1 MAEFILSLS
10 DNPLILLFLINILLF
25 IVGMFL
31 DAGPAIIILGPIL
44 GPIFVDLGVHP
55 VHFAIIMS
63 VNLTVG
69 LATPPMGLVLFVA
82 STVSGEKVETI
93 AKAILPFLAVEV
105 LVIFLITYFPF
116 ISMTIPRLTGFVNDG
131 SQGCR
136 SDQSIGRL
144 FMLKGLTTAAM
155 AAAILAGSALASFA
169 ASHADFMIRATANSN
184 ENDED
189 YDGLIVFKNYVEA
202 ASNGKIAVELFIGT
216 QLCSKGAECIQG
228 VADGS
233 IDVYIST
240 SGGAAGIFPYV
251 QVLDLPYL
259 MSDDRVAETV
269 LAGRFHPKLRD
280 MALEDSGGQVRLMTI
295 GNTGG
300 WRNFANTKRRVQ
312 QPADMEGLKIRTV
325 VADLPQ
331 ELVRALGAS
340 PTPIP
345 WPELFTSF
353 QTGVVEGS
361 KNGIT
366 DIMGMKFPDA
376 GLQYVTLDGHAYMG
390 ALWWMNNEKFLAM
403 PEDLR
408 RVVVDGF
415 YQLQQA
421 TFASPK
427 RKSIQAYAD
436 FVAGGGDLY
445 VPTPEE
451 KAAFKSA
458 AAPVYDWFK
467 ANVDRGDAIFSALTE
482 AVAAAEADI
491 DGGRMMDLK

>member
-1 MAEFILSLS
+1 
-10 DNPLILLFLINILLF
+10 
-25 IVGMFL
+25 
-31 DAGPAIIILGPIL
+31 
-44 GPIFVDLGVHP
+44 
-55 VHFAIIMS
+55 
-63 VNLTVG
+63 
-69 LATPPMGLVLFVA
+69 
-82 STVSGEKVETI
+82 
-93 AKAILPFLAVEV
+93 
-105 LVIFLITYFPF
+105 
-116 ISMTIPRLTGFVNDG
+116 
-131 SQGCR
+131 
-136 SDQSIGRL
+136 
-144 FMLKGLTTAAM
+144 MLKTLSKLALAAVV
-155 AAAILAGSALASFA
+155 AGSASVA
-169 ASHADFMIRATANSN
+169 AAQDYTLRATANSN

-189 YDGLIVFKNYVEA
+189 YDGLVVFKNYVEA
-202 ASNGKIAVELFIGT
+202 ASNGAIEVELFIGT
-216 QLCSKGAECIQG
+216 QLCSTGAECLEG
-228 VADGS
+228 VSEGS
-233 IDVYIST
+233 IDIYIST

-259 MSDDRVAETV
+259 MADDRVAEHV
-269 LAGRFHPKLRD
+269 LQSDFVRTMRD
-280 MALEDSGGQVRLMTI
+280 MALEDSDNTVRLMTV

-300 WRNFANTKRRVQ
+300 WRNFANTQRRVQ
-312 QPADMEGLKIRTV
+312 TPGDMDGLKIRTV

-353 QTGVVEGS
+353 QTGVVDGS

-390 ALWWMNNEKFLAM
+390 ALWWMNNETFM
-403 PEDLR
+403 DMSPELR

-427 RKSIQAYAD
+427 RKSIQAYED

-451 KAAFKSA
+451 KAAFAEA
-458 AAPVYDWFK
+458 AAPVQDWFRS
-467 ANVDRGDAIFSALTE
+467 NVEGGDQILDAMLT
-482 AVAAAEADI
+482 AVEEAEADLAAEYEA
-491 DGGRMMDLK
+491 DLN

>member
-1 MAEFILSLS
+1 MLRTAMKSL
-10 DNPLILLFLINILLF
+10 
-25 IVGMFL
+25 
-31 DAGPAIIILGPIL
+31 
-44 GPIFVDLGVHP
+44 
-55 VHFAIIMS
+55 
-63 VNLTVG
+63 
-69 LATPPMGLVLFVA
+69 LA
-82 STVSGEKVETI
+82 
-93 AKAILPFLAVEV
+93 
-105 LVIFLITYFPF
+105 
-116 ISMTIPRLTGFVNDG
+116 
-131 SQGCR
+131 
-136 SDQSIGRL
+136 
-144 FMLKGLTTAAM
+144 AAM
-155 AAAILAGSALASFA
+155 LAGAPLAAAA
-169 ASHADFMIRATANSN
+169 ADYTIRATANSN

-189 YDGLIVFKNYVEA
+189 YDGLVVFKNYVES

-216 QLCSKGAECIQG
+216 QLCSKGAECLQG

-259 MSDDRVAETV
+259 MADDRFAEDV
-269 LAGRFHPKLRD
+269 LSGDFTRKVRE
-280 MALEDSGGQVRLMTI
+280 MALSDSGGKIRLMTI

-300 WRNFANTKRRVQ
+300 WRNFANTKRRVAK
-312 QPADMEGLKIRTV
+312 PEDLAGLKIRTV

-331 ELVRALGAS
+331 ELVKALGAS

-345 WPELFTSF
+345 WPELFTSL

-376 GLQYVTLDGHAYMG
+376 GLKYLTLDGHAYMG
-390 ALWWMNNEKFLAM
+390 ALWWMSNDKFMAM

-415 YQLQQA
+415 AELQQA

-427 RKSIQAYAD
+427 RKSIKAYED
-436 FVAGGGDLY
+436 FVAAGGDLY

-451 KAAFKSA
+451 KAAFKKA
-458 AAPVYDWFK
+458 AEPVYEWFK
-467 ANVDRGDAIFSALTE
+467 SNVKGGEEVFNALNE
-482 AVAAAEADI
+482 AVASAEAEINAARDADI
-491 DGGRMMDLK
+491 R

>member
-1 MAEFILSLS
+1 
-10 DNPLILLFLINILLF
+10 
-25 IVGMFL
+25 MFK
-31 DAGPAIIILGPIL
+31 
-44 GPIFVDLGVHP
+44 
-55 VHFAIIMS
+55 
-63 VNLTVG
+63 LTMRA
-69 LATPPMGLVLFVA
+69 L
-82 STVSGEKVETI
+82 
-93 AKAILPFLAVEV
+93 
-105 LVIFLITYFPF
+105 
-116 ISMTIPRLTGFVNDG
+116 
-131 SQGCR
+131 
-136 SDQSIGRL
+136 
-144 FMLKGLTTAAM
+144 M
-155 AAAILAGSALASFA
+155 AAAALTCVSAFTATA
-169 ASHADFMIRATANSN
+169 QEYTIRATANSN

-189 YDGLIVFKNYVEA
+189 YDGLIVFKNYVES
-202 ASNGKIAVELFIGT
+202 ASNGAIEVELFIGT
-216 QLCSKGAECIQG
+216 QLCSNGAECLQG

-259 MSDDRVAETV
+259 MSGDRVAEAV
-269 LAGRFHPKLRD
+269 LAGDFTRTMRE
-280 MALEDSGGQVRLMTI
+280 MALADSGDAIRLMTI

-300 WRNFANTKRRVQ
+300 WRNFANTQRVVRN
-312 QPADMEGLKIRTV
+312 PGDLAGLKIRTV

-390 ALWWMNNEKFLAM
+390 ALWWMSNETFMSM

-415 YQLQQA
+415 ADLQQA

-436 FVAGGGDLY
+436 FVAGGGTLY
-445 VPTPEE
+445 VPTPAE
-451 KAAFKSA
+451 KAEFREA

-467 ANVDRGDAIFSALTE
+467 DNVRGGEEIFDAMVS
-482 AVAAAEADI
+482 AVAEAEADI
-491 DGGRMMDLK
+491 EAGMAADLN

>member
-1 MAEFILSLS
+1 MMA
-10 DNPLILLFLINILLF
+10 
-25 IVGMFL
+25 VT
-31 DAGPAIIILGPIL
+31 A
-44 GPIFVDLGVHP
+44 V
-55 VHFAIIMS
+55 
-63 VNLTVG
+63 
-69 LATPPMGLVLFVA
+69 VA
-82 STVSGEKVETI
+82 
-93 AKAILPFLAVEV
+93 
-105 LVIFLITYFPF
+105 
-116 ISMTIPRLTGFVNDG
+116 
-131 SQGCR
+131 Q
-136 SDQSIGRL
+136 
-144 FMLKGLTTAAM
+144 AA
-155 AAAILAGSALASFA
+155 
-169 ASHADFMIRATANSN
+169 DYTIRATANSN

-189 YDGLIVFKNYVEA
+189 YDGLVVFKNYVES
-202 ASNGKIAVELFIGT
+202 ASNGAIAVELFIGT
-216 QLCSKGAECIQG
+216 QLCSKGAECLQG

-251 QVLDLPYL
+251 QILDVPYL
-259 MSDDRVAETV
+259 MSDDRIAEHV
-269 LAGRFHPKLRD
+269 LSGDFTRKLRE
-280 MALEDSGGQVRLMTI
+280 MALKDSGGKIRLMTV

-312 QPADMEGLKIRTV
+312 NPNDMGGLKIRTV

-376 GLQYVTLDGHAYMG
+376 GLKYVTLDGHAYMG
-390 ALWWMNNEKFLAM
+390 ALWWMNNDKFMSMSDELKT
-403 PEDLR
+403 
-408 RVVVDGF
+408 VIVDGF

-445 VPTPEE
+445 VPTPAE
-451 KAAFKSA
+451 KAAFKKA

-467 ANVDRGDAIFSALTE
+467 TNVEGGEEVFNAFTA
-482 AVAAAEADI
+482 AVSAAEADVN
-491 DGGRMMDLK
+491 GGRSKDIN

>member
-1 MAEFILSLS
+1 
-10 DNPLILLFLINILLF
+10 
-25 IVGMFL
+25 
-31 DAGPAIIILGPIL
+31 
-44 GPIFVDLGVHP
+44 
-55 VHFAIIMS
+55 
-63 VNLTVG
+63 
-69 LATPPMGLVLFVA
+69 
-82 STVSGEKVETI
+82 
-93 AKAILPFLAVEV
+93 
-105 LVIFLITYFPF
+105 
-116 ISMTIPRLTGFVNDG
+116 
-131 SQGCR
+131 
-136 SDQSIGRL
+136 
-144 FMLKGLTTAAM
+144 MLKHLTTAAIG
-155 AAAILAGSALASFA
+155 AAMLAGSTLASFA
-169 ASHADFMIRATANSN
+169 AGHAEYTIRATANSN

-189 YDGLIVFKNYVEA
+189 YDGLVVFKNYVEA

-216 QLCSKGAECIQG
+216 QLCSKGAECLQG

-259 MSDDRVAETV
+259 MADDRVAEHV
-269 LAGRFHPKLRD
+269 LSGDFVRTMRE
-280 MALEDSGGQVRLMTI
+280 MALEDSDNKIRLMTI

-300 WRNFANTKRRVQ
+300 WRNFANTKRRLAA
-312 QPADMEGLKIRTV
+312 PADFDGLKIRTV

-353 QTGVVEGS
+353 QTGVVDGS

-390 ALWWMNNEKFLAM
+390 ALWWMSNDKFMAM
-403 PEDLR
+403 PEDMR

-415 YQLQQA
+415 YALQQA

-427 RKSIQAYAD
+427 RKSIEAYAA
-436 FVAGGGDLY
+436 FVEGGGDLY
-445 VPTPEE
+445 VLTPEE
-451 KAAFKSA
+451 KATFA
-458 AAPVYDWFK
+458 
-467 ANVDRGDAIFSALTE
+467 
-482 AVAAAEADI
+482 AAAEPVQGWFVENV
-491 DGGRMMDLK
+491 DGGERILEALKAAVADAEAQIGAARAADLQ

>member
-1 MAEFILSLS
+1 
-10 DNPLILLFLINILLF
+10 
-25 IVGMFL
+25 
-31 DAGPAIIILGPIL
+31 
-44 GPIFVDLGVHP
+44 
-55 VHFAIIMS
+55 
-63 VNLTVG
+63 
-69 LATPPMGLVLFVA
+69 
-82 STVSGEKVETI
+82 
-93 AKAILPFLAVEV
+93 
-105 LVIFLITYFPF
+105 
-116 ISMTIPRLTGFVNDG
+116 
-131 SQGCR
+131 
-136 SDQSIGRL
+136 
-144 FMLKGLTTAAM
+144 MLKGITKSLTLVALLVAG
-155 AAAILAGSALASFA
+155 AISAQA
-169 ASHADFMIRATANSN
+169 ADFTIRATANSN

-189 YDGLIVFKNYVEA
+189 YDGLVVFKNYVES
-202 ASNGKIAVELFIGT
+202 ASNGAIEVELFIGT
-216 QLCSKGAECIQG
+216 QLCSKGAECLQG

-259 MSDDRVAETV
+259 MADDRVAEHVLSGDFTRTV
-269 LAGRFHPKLRD
+269 RK
-280 MALEDSGGQVRLMTI
+280 MALENSGGKIRLMTI

-300 WRNFANTKRRVQ
+300 WRNFANTKHRVQ
-312 QPADMEGLKIRTV
+312 SPSDMEGLKIRTV

-331 ELVRALGAS
+331 ELVKALGAS

-390 ALWWMNNEKFLAM
+390 ALWWMSNDKFMSM
-403 PEDLR
+403 PAGHR
-408 RVVVDGF
+408 TIIVDGF
-415 YQLQQA
+415 AQLQQA

-436 FVAGGGDLY
+436 FVTGGGDLY
-445 VPTPEE
+445 VPTPGE
-451 KAAFKSA
+451 KAAFKKA

-467 ANVDRGDAIFSALTE
+467 SNVDGGEAVFNALTS
-482 AVAAAEADI
+482 AVASAEADLSA
-491 DGGRMMDLK
+491 GRSADIE